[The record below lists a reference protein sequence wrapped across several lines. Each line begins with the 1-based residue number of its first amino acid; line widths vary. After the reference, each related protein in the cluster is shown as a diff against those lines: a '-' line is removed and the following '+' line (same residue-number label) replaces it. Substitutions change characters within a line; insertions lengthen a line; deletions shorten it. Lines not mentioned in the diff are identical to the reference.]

1 MSFAQ
6 YPETWTS
13 ARDRTVTARAPEV
26 VDMYQDIIDR
36 KKRSRILL
44 RADEIDWKTT
54 RNGVRTANLIDF
66 RLGFQNSLVNIAIS
80 EIPALSEASDGH
92 KHGEAYIYWLSG
104 AGYSIVGDERVE
116 WGPGDAM
123 YVPPDT
129 FHQHYNTSDEPARY
143 LRVIPSPMLLN
154 LLPLF
159 ASLSGFLTIEDNGP
173 AA

>member
-6 YPETWTS
+6 YPSSWTA

-26 VDMYQDIIDR
+26 EQMLQDILER
-36 KKRSRILL
+36 KKRSRIML
-44 RADEIDWKTT
+44 RASEIEWKDT
-54 RNGVRTANLIDF
+54 RSGMRTANLIDF
-66 RLGFQNSLVNIAIS
+66 RLGFENSLVNIAIS
-80 EIPALSEASDGH
+80 EIPARSEASDGH

-104 AGYSIVGDERVE
+104 TGHSIVGEERVE

-129 FHQHYNTSDEPARY
+129 FHQHYNTGDTPAQY
-143 LRVIPSPMLLN
+143 LRVIPSPLILN

-159 ASLSGFLTIEDNGP
+159 VSLSGFLTIEENGP